1 MKCCEFC
8 SESYKPRKCNLK
20 RQRCCGTVCQ
30 ALLKAQLQRKYLE
43 EGYWRSECIRF
54 KRHRYRYKRRF
65 LSRNPNSCAIFHG
78 LKGGLKRILD
88 GALGLSEK
96 MLECIVNE
104 LEACFDDV
112 LCGAL

>member
-1 MKCCEFC
+1 M
-8 SESYKPRKCNLK
+8 YKPRKCNFK
-20 RQRCCGTVCQ
+20 RQRCCSAICR

-54 KRHRYRYKRRF
+54 KRHRYRCKRRL
-65 LSRNPNSCAIFHG
+65 LSRNPDSFAIFHG

-88 GALGLSEK
+88 GALNLGDD
-96 MLECIVNE
+96 MLKCIVNE

-112 LCGAL
+112 LCGTL